1 MRKERQGNGV
11 EQKHDRGL
19 LESFEN
25 WSLIKK
31 VLDNMPIGIALLD
44 TRFLVRSFNKIFGD
58 YVEQYTSSKFTEIL
72 GSSIFDYIP
81 NNRDQAEGCLKSA
94 LESGKPSE
102 FRNYELTFSCAGRK
116 STAYW
121 DVHVVPLLD
130 RDGETTFVLLIL
142 HDVTLQKKQKDELKM
157 SEKLYRTI
165 FEATGTASIIIEN
178 DTTISMMNS
187 ECERLWGYKKE
198 EVEGKKSWRDF
209 VAEPEDLMRMNQ
221 YHVLRRVD
229 PSLAPSKYEF
239 KFIDK
244 YGNLKDVLVTIGVIP
259 GTKQHVASMLDV
271 TESKQIEEKLKHSN
285 EQLRA
290 LAAHLQSIREE
301 ERDMLAR
308 EIHDELGQL
317 LTKLK
322 IDIWRLYK
330 KVDSDIQVHLG
341 KMLSLVD
348 ETTEFVHKIAKKLK
362 PSILDDLGLVS
373 AAEWLVNDFQTR
385 SGIICDFSSNMSD
398 IDLGTKRSVALFRI
412 LQEALTNIVRHAKA
426 SNVEVVLH
434 KNGDNVILKVSDN
447 GRGITQGEINNKN
460 SMGLMGIKERAI
472 LFGGEAIIEGAKGK
486 GTTLTVRIPVRSHV
500 ESVQNVYK
508 ANVSM
513 EGKVDKDSYSR

>member
-1 MRKERQGNGV
+1 MCKERQGNSVG
-11 EQKHDRGL
+11 QRHNQGL
-19 LESFEN
+19 LQSLEN
-25 WSLIKK
+25 WPLIRK
-31 VLDNMPIGIALLD
+31 VLDNIPIGIALLD
-44 TRFLVRSFNKIFGD
+44 TQFFIRSFNKIFSD
-58 YVEQYTSSKFTEIL
+58 YIEQYTSSKITEIL
-72 GSSIFDYIP
+72 GSSIFNYIP
-81 NNRDQAEGCLKSA
+81 NIKDQVEGCFKSA
-94 LESGKPSE
+94 LESGKSSE
-102 FRNYELTFSCAGRK
+102 FRNYEIDFSCAGGK
-116 STAYW
+116 SKAYW
-121 DVHVVPLLD
+121 DVHIFPLFD
-130 RDGETTFVLLIL
+130 IDGETDFLLLIL
-142 HDVTLQKKQKDELKM
+142 HDVTQQKKQKDELEI

-209 VAEPEDLMRMNQ
+209 VADPKDLIRMNQ
-221 YHVLRRVD
+221 YHRLRRVD

-239 KFIDK
+239 KFIDRF
-244 YGNLKDVLVTIGVIP
+244 GNLKDILVTIGVIP

-271 TESKQIEEKLKHSN
+271 TESKQIEEKLKQSN

-322 IDIWRLYK
+322 TDIWRLYK
-330 KVDSDIQVHLG
+330 KVDNDIQVHLG
-341 KMLSLVD
+341 KMLTLVD
-348 ETTEFVHKIAKKLK
+348 ETTEFIHKIAKKLK

-385 SGIICDFSSNMSD
+385 SGIICDFSSNMAD
-398 IDLGTKRSVALFRI
+398 INLDAKRSIALFRI
-412 LQEALTNIVRHAKA
+412 LQEALTNILRHAEA
-426 SNVEVVLH
+426 SNVEVLLH
-434 KNGDNVILKVSDN
+434 KNADNVILRVSDN
-447 GRGITQGEINNKN
+447 GRGITQEEINNKN

-472 LFGGEAIIEGAKGK
+472 IFGGEAIIEGVRGK
-486 GTTLTVRIPVRSHV
+486 GTTLTVRIPVHSDL
-500 ESVQNVYK
+500 ESV
-508 ANVSM
+508 
-513 EGKVDKDSYSR
+513 